1 MPTLLPCNRLRF
13 LNAWIIAST
22 SPSVS
27 CPYVEILSLTFFHV
41 ASIASVTSGSFDFFM
56 MIMSR

>member
-1 MPTLLPCNRLRF
+1 
-13 LNAWIIAST
+13 
-22 SPSVS
+22 
-27 CPYVEILSLTFFHV
+27 VEILSLTFFHV